1 MYKGISYPSYN
12 NPTHSQIGVVHKCM
26 YLIESSHGVVIDMR
40 SQRKILRKLPS
51 QFHRF
56 HVKRIP

>member
-1 MYKGISYPSYN
+1 MHLTIL
-12 NPTHSQIGVVHKCM
+12 NPTHSQIGVVHKRM

-56 HVKRIP
+56 HVKRVT